1 MTVPVLADRI
11 KGSGVEMNLLDQ
23 IAEARIQEAIDRGE
37 LRGLPGEGQPLRL
50 EVWILTT
57 LAKGQIDL
65 VDDEQL
71 AEKLKELKLGLKTEM
86 VEKVTVHKS
95 GFTNI

>member
-1 MTVPVLADRI
+1 
-11 KGSGVEMNLLDQ
+11 MNLLDQ

-37 LRGLPGEGQPLRL
+37 LRGLPGKGQPLRL
-50 EVWILTT
+50 EVWILTI

-86 VEKVTVHKS
+86 VEKVKVRKS